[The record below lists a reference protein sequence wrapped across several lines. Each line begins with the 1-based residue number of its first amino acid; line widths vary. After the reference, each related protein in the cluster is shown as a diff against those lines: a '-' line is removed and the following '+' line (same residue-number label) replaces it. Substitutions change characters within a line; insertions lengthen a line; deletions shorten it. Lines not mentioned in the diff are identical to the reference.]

1 MVCKE
6 CCISGPPDAAFRQEP
21 CFSLHRVRGV
31 VCRHDIEFAASKRI
45 EQSRRSAPG
54 FDGRIPF
61 YAVPELGVVVVVEPE
76 MVHAYF
82 ARDMFFREWFMIVEK
97 RHFPCRGEV

>member
-1 MVCKE
+1 M
-6 CCISGPPDAAFRQEP
+6 
-21 CFSLHRVRGV
+21 
-31 VCRHDIEFAASKRI
+31 VCRHDIEFATSKRI
-45 EQSRRSAPG
+45 EQSPTIGAG

-61 YAVPELGVVVVVEPE
+61 YAVFELGVVVVVEPE

-82 ARDMFFREWFMIVEK
+82 ARDMFLREWFMIVEK

>member
-1 MVCKE
+1 
-6 CCISGPPDAAFRQEP
+6 
-21 CFSLHRVRGV
+21 V
-31 VCRHDIEFAASKRI
+31 VCRHDIEFAASKCI
-45 EQSRRSAPG
+45 EQSPTIGAG

-82 ARDMFFREWFMIVEK
+82 ARDMFLQEWFMIVEK

>member
-1 MVCKE
+1 MPLSDRNLV
-6 CCISGPPDAAFRQEP
+6 FRSIGEGRGLSP
-21 CFSLHRVRGV
+21 RHRV
-31 VCRHDIEFAASKRI
+31 CRI
-45 EQSRRSAPG
+45 EAHRAEPDDRHR

-82 ARDMFFREWFMIVEK
+82 ARDMFLQEWFMIVEK